1 MVAKLLA
8 AQALSLTHARSF
20 VAGLYTMI
28 LGFIS
33 LAIDRFRKLD
43 VTDIALF
50 KWIMLGFGFF
60 LLVADASGK
69 DALVFGIVPEVPAA
83 AVGFAQGRGREYE
96 HELLLEGA
104 GAVEFLE

>member
-60 LLVADASGK
+60 LGLCAPRRWRKFKFVI
-69 DALVFGIVPEVPAA
+69 LI
-83 AVGFAQGRGREYE
+83 
-96 HELLLEGA
+96 LTLA
-104 GAVEFLE
+104 GAAYFLFRLFAPSEVDS